1 MKNFFYIALLV
12 LISCSSKTDSNVSDN
27 FHIPIIQPKGSEQY
41 LQLGSDYIFNQD
53 SLHTFE
59 LIIPEKSLAKID
71 NIPLPHPRSKT
82 FEYFLISY
90 SNIFSI
96 INCVEA

>member
-59 LIIPEKSLAKID
+59 LIIPEAFGNFIGYSYNID
-71 NIPLPHPRSKT
+71 W
-82 FEYFLISY
+82 
-90 SNIFSI
+90 
-96 INCVEA
+96 EAFKKDN